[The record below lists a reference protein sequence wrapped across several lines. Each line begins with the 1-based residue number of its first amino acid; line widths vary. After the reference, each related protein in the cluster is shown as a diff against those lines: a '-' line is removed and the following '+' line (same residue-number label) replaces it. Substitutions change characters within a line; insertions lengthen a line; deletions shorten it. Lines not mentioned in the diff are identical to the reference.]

1 MMRFLA
7 RIAAFFLG
15 LLIVGVALLWWWSLP
30 VRPDAFY
37 DHAADP
43 SQPPG
48 TLLKQE
54 PFTRNLPAGT
64 RSWRILYQTTR
75 HTGEAAVA
83 SAIVV
88 VPTATGTPSP
98 VIAWAHGTTGIARG
112 CAPSLFEDP
121 FPYIPAFPD
130 MFQQGWAY
138 VATDYVGMGTAGG
151 HAYLIGDDAARNVL
165 DSIRA
170 AHQMKDVALDPRTLV
185 WGHSQGGNSALW
197 SGMQAQDYA
206 PDLKLTG
213 VAALAPASDLTA
225 LMQQGKTT
233 TIGKI
238 ISSLVIESYA
248 AQFPDVDATTLANG
262 WSRFWARDMAR
273 RCVGGLETLFSV
285 AETTLLPQQGLFV
298 ADALTGAFAK
308 RLQENTPTGVIK
320 VPLFIGQGSI
330 DDLVFPN
337 VQADYVKARC
347 AAGQPLD
354 YRVYDNRDHL
364 SLVAADSQLVPDL
377 LAWSTE
383 RLKGLPASNTCS
395 N

>member
-1 MMRFLA
+1 MRLLA
-7 RIAAFFLG
+7 RASAF
-15 LLIVGVALLWWWSLP
+15 LLLLLAICVAVLWWWLLP
-30 VRPDAFY
+30 ARPDAFY
-37 DHAADP
+37 DHAIDQ
-43 SQPPG
+43 SKPPG

-54 PFTRNLPAGT
+54 PFTRNLPNGT
-64 RSWRILYQTTR
+64 KGWRILYQTTR

-88 VPTATGTPSP
+88 VPITATTPSP

-121 FPYIPAFPD
+121 FPFIPAFPD
-130 MFQQGWAY
+130 IFQQGWAY
-138 VATDYVGMGTAGG
+138 VATDYVGMGTTGG

-170 AHQMKDVALDPRTLV
+170 AHQMNDVRLDPRTLV
-185 WGHSQGGNSALW
+185 WGHSQGGHSALW
-197 SGMQAQDYA
+197 SGIRAQDYA
-206 PDLKLTG
+206 PDIKLVG

-225 LMQQGKTT
+225 LMQEGKATT
-233 TIGKI
+233 FGKI
-238 ISSLVIESYA
+238 ISSLVVDSYP
-248 AQFPDVDATTLANG
+248 AQYPDVTATALLNG

-273 RCVGGLETLFSV
+273 RCVGGLGSLFSV
-285 AETTLLPQQGLFV
+285 AETKFLPQQGLFV
-298 ADALTGAFAK
+298 DGALTGAFAK
-308 RLQENTPTGVIK
+308 RLLENTPTGAIQAPV
-320 VPLFIGQGSI
+320 FIGQGLA
-330 DDLVFPN
+330 DDLVFAN

-354 YRVYDNRDHL
+354 YRVYDKRDHL

-383 RLKGLPASNTCS
+383 RLKGDPASNTCS
-395 N
+395 K